1 MAPFEDLEEDFTNI
15 KTKCALIYG
24 ENSKSF
30 SKKSAE
36 HMLGLLPSL
45 KVRELK
51 DSQHHL
57 FLDQPQKFIELLT
70 ETLSS
75 W

>member
-1 MAPFEDLEEDFTNI
+1 MAPFDDLEEDFTNL

-36 HMLGLLPSL
+36 HMKALLPAL
-45 KVRELK
+45 EVRELK

-57 FLDQPQKFIELLT
+57 FLDQPLSFIELLT